1 MAMCK
6 TMRNVVA
13 GGEALT
19 PALAARFQ
27 QRLPH
32 VHLHNT
38 YGPTEAT
45 IDITGWLCKPHMF
58 CAGLNHIMHL
68 VVMCSWCYDCV
79 SRLLLHYWDSC
90 SP

>member
-1 MAMCK
+1 MARCK
-6 TMRNVVA
+6 AMRHVVA

-27 QRLPH
+27 QRLPDA
-32 VHLHNT
+32 HLHNT

-45 IDITGWLCKPHMF
+45 IDITGGPARTSALNSSVLCATTAQCK
-58 CAGLNHIMHL
+58 
-68 VVMCSWCYDCV
+68 
-79 SRLLLHYWDSC
+79 

>member
-32 VHLHNT
+32 AHLHNT

-45 IDITGWLCKPHMF
+45 IDITGSLCKLHMLRAVRTKHTMCGYLQ
-58 CAGLNHIMHL
+58 CAHCGDRTLLIL
-68 VVMCSWCYDCV
+68 V
-79 SRLLLHYWDSC
+79 LL
-90 SP
+90 

>member
-1 MAMCK
+1 MARCDS
-6 TMRNVVA
+6 MRHVVA

-32 VHLHNT
+32 AHLHNT

-45 IDITGWLCKPHMF
+45 IDITGGPSHAHAIPLK
-58 CAGLNHIMHL
+58 HL
-68 VVMCSWCYDCV
+68 
-79 SRLLLHYWDSC
+79 RATTA
-90 SP
+90 

>member
-1 MAMCK
+1 MARCDA
-6 TMRNVVA
+6 MRHVVA

-32 VHLHNT
+32 AHLHNT

-45 IDITGWLCKPHMF
+45 IDITGAPSHTYAVLFK
-58 CAGLNHIMHL
+58 HL
-68 VVMCSWCYDCV
+68 GATTGQC
-79 SRLLLHYWDSC
+79 
-90 SP
+90 

>member
-1 MAMCK
+1 MAVCK

-32 VHLHNT
+32 AHLHNT

-45 IDITGWLCKPHMF
+45 IDITGFALQAAHAPCR
-58 CAGLNHIMHL
+58 A
-68 VVMCSWCYDCV
+68 
-79 SRLLLHYWDSC
+79 
-90 SP
+90 

>member
-19 PALAARFQ
+19 PALAARFR
-27 QRLPH
+27 QRLPSA
-32 VHLHNT
+32 HLHNT

-45 IDITGWLCKPHMF
+45 IDITGITRNLHLFLC
-58 CAGLNHIMHL
+58 CAQSI
-68 VVMCSWCYDCV
+68 
-79 SRLLLHYWDSC
+79 SC
-90 SP
+90 AFP

>member
-32 VHLHNT
+32 AHLHNT

-45 IDITGWLCKPHMF
+45 IDITGSHCRLRMF
-58 CAGLNHIMHL
+58 RAVHRTDHACVFAMRSL
-68 VVMCSWCYDCV
+68 V
-79 SRLLLHYWDSC
+79 
-90 SP
+90 